1 MNKRVVAKRTVKYL
15 AVCKNPKVL
24 REVLRTAP
32 DEVVKIICNI
42 ALNALRG
49 DVQLSASQ
57 RKLFKKHKATFITLC
72 KQDKSISQKRKIL
85 VQKGG
90 GFFIPALI
98 GGLMS
103 LLGGKLFGPKQEQ
116 QQ

>member
-1 MNKRVVAKRTVKYL
+1 MAAKRTVKYL

-42 ALNALRG
+42 ALNALKG

-57 RKLFKKHKATFITLC
+57 RKLFKKHKATFIALC
-72 KQDKSISQKRKIL
+72 KRSKSIRQKRKLLI
-85 VQKGG
+85 QKGG

-98 GGLMS
+98 GGLLS
-103 LLGGKLFGPKQEQ
+103 LFGGKLFGSQ